1 MEVTISLDTVF
12 QTLVACSE
20 KKGDAAL
27 LWLFSRIRRYDMV
40 ERATPEGGAWLRL
53 LSSLIIALI
62 LVSLLYA
69 SIIGVINFQRIGV

>member
-1 MEVTISLDTVF
+1 MSISLDTVF

-20 KKGDAAL
+20 GKGNTVL
-27 LWLFSRIRRYDMV
+27 PRLFSRIRRSDMV
-40 ERATPEGGAWLRL
+40 ERATPAGCTWLRI

-69 SIIGVINFQRIGV
+69 SIIGVINYQRIGV

>member
-12 QTLVACSE
+12 QTLVACRE
-20 KKGDAAL
+20 GKGDVEL
-27 LWLFSRIRRYDMV
+27 SRLFSRIRRSDMV
-40 ERATPEGGAWLRL
+40 ERATPEGSAWLRL
-53 LSSLIIALI
+53 LSGLIIALI

>member
-1 MEVTISLDTVF
+1 
-12 QTLVACSE
+12 
-20 KKGDAAL
+20 
-27 LWLFSRIRRYDMV
+27 MV
-40 ERATPEGGAWLRL
+40 ERATPEGGTWLRI